1 MAGQIVVVSGTSAA
15 GKTTTINTFA
25 ARSEEPYLVFGI
37 DNLAGI
43 ITPPKFTYFG
53 DRTREGWYTLPENPD
68 DPDGPLRSDFGDFGW
83 AGIHALHEMVAAASH
98 SGANVIMDHLMWVD
112 PPILQDCIWRFE
124 GLPVLFVAVKP
135 PRDVL
140 MHRQDTRS
148 TDIPDQ
154 LAEELGDSP
163 QQVIAATMKKL
174 IPWYYDVSYKND
186 CYDLIIDTT
195 KHDPEEVCDLI
206 EQRLAEGPGTAFD
219 TLRSRFPQNSQC

>member
-83 AGIHALHEMVAAASH
+83 AGIHALHEMVAAAKRALISLPAWFCRFVFCAIERNRRKCGLGNFHFRWQLSH
-98 SGANVIMDHLMWVD
+98 LLLDRNHL
-112 PPILQDCIWRFE
+112 
-124 GLPVLFVAVKP
+124 
-135 PRDVL
+135 
-140 MHRQDTRS
+140 T
-148 TDIPDQ
+148 
-154 LAEELGDSP
+154 
-163 QQVIAATMKKL
+163 
-174 IPWYYDVSYKND
+174 
-186 CYDLIIDTT
+186 
-195 KHDPEEVCDLI
+195 
-206 EQRLAEGPGTAFD
+206 
-219 TLRSRFPQNSQC
+219 